1 MRPLFSCLFLGFGL
15 AVGVTHALAEALPL
29 SEWRRELAAKPQGDA
44 ARGGAL
50 YAERGCAGCHGPDG
64 MADDR
69 PGPMLAGQRPLY
81 LYKMLLDYQAGRM
94 AGADAAI
101 MASVVREPSRQD
113 MADLAE
119 WLGALLRP
127 AAAEAPE
134 PPIVRGDRKRLIPP
148 CSACHG
154 AHGQGWDL
162 QPALRGQNRDYLV
175 KALQRFKKGERSNDV
190 NAGMS
195 QFAVKLTDEEI
206 RALAD
211 YYGR

>member
-1 MRPLFSCLFLGFGL
+1 MRQTFSYLFLGFGL
-15 AVGVTHALAEALPL
+15 AAGATAALAEALPL
-29 SEWRRELAAKPQGDA
+29 PEWQRELAAKPQGDA
-44 ARGGAL
+44 ARGDTL
-50 YAERGCAGCHGPDG
+50 YAGRGCAGCHGPDG
-64 MADDR
+64 VADNR
-69 PGPMLAGQRPLY
+69 QWPVLAGQRPLY
-81 LYKMLLDYQAGRM
+81 LYKMLTDYQADRM
-94 AGADAAI
+94 AGPDAAT
-101 MASVVREPSRQD
+101 MASVVRELSPQD

-119 WLGALLRP
+119 WLGALPRP

-134 PPIVRGDRKRLIPP
+134 PAILRGDRKRLIPP

-162 QPALRGQNRDYLV
+162 QPALRGQNRDYLM

-190 NAGMS
+190 DAGMS